1 MFKRV
6 EKKPES
12 GNAESGRAAGGAT

>member
-6 EKKPES
+6 EKKNNYGKIKITKEES
-12 GNAESGRAAGGAT
+12 